1 MFVVSSR
8 AARLFVL
15 LYVAGAACAA
25 APDSAGDASRAESLT
40 LREAVERTLA
50 SNPHLRTFTFRMQA
64 QEGRAHVAGLRPPL
78 ELRAELENIGATDN
92 VTGTDAV
99 EATLALSGVL
109 ELGDKRAKR
118 LEAARSAGEL
128 IAIEREAAELDVV
141 AEVTRRFIQVASAQA
156 QLRLTVRATELA
168 EQAVEAVQRRVD
180 AGRSPDVELSRTR
193 IALTRARIAEEHA
206 EHALLASRRKLAAM
220 WGDTEDH
227 FGEVTAGLFEVPTV
241 PPFADLAAQIDS
253 NPDLARFASEARL
266 RHAEL
271 NLARA
276 KARADVTWT
285 AGVRHL
291 ETLDDNALVLG
302 ASVPL
307 FSASR
312 AEGAVA
318 EARAQRALTD
328 AEREAHRVRVLA
340 ELFELYQE
348 LRHAVNE
355 TEELQRTVSPEM
367 EAALRAT
374 EHAFE
379 RGRYGYRELAEAQ
392 RELIDVQRALITA
405 AANTHLFRVEIERLT
420 GRALPGA
427 P

>member
-15 LYVAGAACAA
+15 LYAVGVACAA
-25 APDSAGDASRAESLT
+25 TPDSAGDASRAPSLT
-40 LREAVERTLA
+40 LREAVARTLA
-50 SNPHLRTFTFRMQA
+50 RNPQLRTFTFRMQA
-64 QEGRAHVAGLRPPL
+64 QEGRERIAGLRPPV
-78 ELRAELENIGATDN
+78 ELRAELENVGATDA
-92 VTGTDAV
+92 TGTGAT

-109 ELGDKRAKR
+109 ELGDKRAQR
-118 LEAARSAGEL
+118 LEAARAAGEL
-128 IAIEREAAELDVV
+128 IATEREAAELDVI
-141 AEVTRRFIQVASAQA
+141 AEVTRRFIQVASDQA
-156 QLRLTVRATELA
+156 QLRLTVRATQLA
-168 EQAVEAVQRRVD
+168 EQAVKAVQRRVD
-180 AGRSPDVELSRTR
+180 AGRSPDVELNRTR

-206 EHALLASRRKLAAM
+206 QHALRASRRKLAAM
-220 WGDTEDH
+220 WGDTEED
-227 FGEVTAGLFEVPTV
+227 FGEVTARLFEVPAV
-241 PPFADLAAQIDS
+241 PPFDDLAAQIDS
-253 NPDLARFASEARL
+253 NPDFARFASEARL
-266 RHAEL
+266 RDAEL

-276 KARADVTWT
+276 RARADVTWT
-285 AGVRHL
+285 AGVRRL
-291 ETLDDNALVLG
+291 QALDDNALVLG

-307 FSASR
+307 FSGSR

-328 AEREAHRVRVLA
+328 AERDAHRVRVLA
-340 ELFELYQE
+340 ELYALYQE
-348 LRHAVNE
+348 LNHAVNE

-374 EHAFE
+374 ENAFE
-379 RGRYGYRELAEAQ
+379 RGRYGYLELAEAQ
-392 RELIDVQRALITA
+392 REFLDVQRALITS